1 MFTGTNI
8 LLIYQLLALGSLLY
22 PLHLQFG
29 YLNQALLSYTIV
41 ATVFCRICRIGKV
54 FGCGGGTRTP
64 NLISG
69 LWARHATNYTTP
81 LCQDAKMPF
90 AFFLAR
96 SLMLTADGSTGS
108 RFSSPVISAKITRYL
123 VAKEGFEPSPHTLM
137 RVCVLPVDSTAT
149 VHTPLGYII
158 L

>member
-1 MFTGTNI
+1 MFADTNI
-8 LLIYQLLALGSLLY
+8 LLVRQLLSLGSLLY

-29 YLNQALLSYTIV
+29 YLNQALRSYTIV
-41 ATVFCRICRIGKV
+41 ATVFCRIGRIGKV
-54 FGCGGGTRTP
+54 FGCGGGIRTL

-90 AFFLAR
+90 AFFLVR

-108 RFSSPVISAKITRYL
+108 RFSSPVISEKVTHY
-123 VAKEGFEPSPHTLM
+123 
-137 RVCVLPVDSTAT
+137 
-149 VHTPLGYII
+149 YII